1 MINGRSP
8 RPADRSDLQTVPMV
22 SAVDGLS
29 HQVGDDSTMPGLPG
43 GVYIAVCG
51 LEVLPAALGCR
62 SDRRCPRCV
71 AGCELA
77 STATGL
83 DSMSRRATRRRVAQ
97 WLRHWCR
104 SSQDATTVRI
114 PMGSRDA
121 SAGAVSR

>member
-29 HQVGDDSTMPGLPG
+29 HQVHDDSAIPGLLDG
-43 GVYIAVCG
+43 IYIAVCG

-62 SDRRCPRCV
+62 SDRRCPRCL
-71 AGCELA
+71 AGYELA
-77 STATGL
+77 SPATGL
-83 DSMSRRATRRRVAQ
+83 GSTSRRATRRRIAQ

-104 SSQDATTVRI
+104 SSQDTTTVRT